1 MNNLH
6 ANTSDGQLV
15 LICRN
20 VRKTFNEAEH
30 QVDVFTDI
38 NLEVQPGE
46 CIGIIG
52 RSGAG
57 KSTLLH
63 LLGGLDQPTSGDII
77 LNGHSYQKLDEKQ
90 KSRLRNKSLGFIY
103 QFHHLLPEFTA
114 LENACMP
121 LLLGNHSIDQV
132 EVYAKQLLTQVGL
145 GQRLDHKVAQLSGGE
160 RQRVAIVR
168 ALITKPLCVLADEPT
183 GNLDSQTA
191 EMVFNMMLSLNRE
204 MGTSLIIVTHDENL
218 AHRMDRVL
226 LLEEGQLK
234 VVEKLQV

>member
-1 MNNLH
+1 MNKLH
-6 ANTSDGQLV
+6 AKIPDSKLV
-15 LICRN
+15 LLCRH
-20 VRKTFNEAEH
+20 VRKTFNDAEH

-38 NLEVQPGE
+38 NLEVKPGE

-63 LLGGLDQPTSGDII
+63 LLGGLDQPTSGEII
-77 LNGHSYQKLDEKQ
+77 LSGHSYQKLDEKQ
-90 KSRLRNKSLGFIY
+90 KSSLRNKSLGFIY
-103 QFHHLLPEFTA
+103 QFHHLLPEFSA

-121 LLLGNHSIDQV
+121 LLIGDYSIIEAQA
-132 EVYAKQLLTQVGL
+132 YAKELLTQVGL
-145 GQRLDHKVAQLSGGE
+145 GERLHHKVAQLSGGE

-191 EMVFNMMLSLNRE
+191 EMVFEMMLDLNRE
-204 MGTSLIIVTHDENL
+204 MGTSLIIVTHDEDL

-226 LLEEGQLK
+226 MLEDGQLK
-234 VVEKLQV
+234 AVETQ